1 MYPLSDRLIEAV
13 ENMTLKEFKQFLV
26 SWWEEL
32 STILRTDPLGFI
44 GHKCNAVAREV
55 HSQFPRCD
63 ILLAYLQPL
72 TSWSPNF
79 TSVATIPS
87 LCLRQPNLEGLASFC
102 FCRFEWSPADLH
114 AKFEKF
120 IWPGVTLR
128 MLCQVS
134 NPSGDIAFYL
144 LTLVIY

>member
-13 ENMTLKEFKQFLV
+13 ENMTSKEFKQFLV
-26 SWWEEL
+26 SWREEL

-44 GHKCNAVAREV
+44 GHKCNAVAQEV
-55 HSQFPRCD
+55 HSQFPSRD

-87 LCLRQPNLEGLASFC
+87 LHLRQVNLKWLASFC
-102 FCRFEWSPADLH
+102 FHQFEWSPADLH

-120 IWPGVTLR
+120 I
-128 MLCQVS
+128 
-134 NPSGDIAFYL
+134 
-144 LTLVIY
+144 